1 LTFRTLTAAAALA
14 LALSAPAFAADGKV
28 TVSLCAPVPAKTK
41 IVALG
46 AVFACEGETCVAWGA
61 PEAAV
66 STFACKALARE
77 AGPVAAV
84 EGRGRTLDAN
94 DIARC
99 NLAAAQSATTQN

>member
-1 LTFRTLTAAAALA
+1 LTFRKLTAAAALV
-14 LALSAPAFAADGKV
+14 LALSSPAFAADGKV
-28 TVSLCAPVPAKTK
+28 TVALCAPVPAKTK

-46 AVFACEGETCVAWGA
+46 AVFACEGETCIAWGA

-77 AGPVAAV
+77 AGPVAAI
-84 EGRGRTLDAN
+84 EGRGHTLSAE

-99 NLAAAQSATTQN
+99 NFAAMHAQTTQN